1 MSDDGVVV
9 DADVISHYIHEEM
22 EKPNELSHI
31 INTILDTIGIAI
43 TDRIEGD
50 WRSTTG
56 NQFFGIWFEDNLKV
70 KKIKYIC
77 EDRRLEKGEKTV
89 IHVKFG
95 LPKDNSRDIALIQCA
110 LNTRIKYITTLDLH
124 LFDPKI
130 GQQTANKRDEIK
142 NSGKGKLSR
151 HLKKEFDITV
161 GLPKHCY
168 SDLCQCGIING
179 GDEELL
185 IES

>member
-1 MSDDGVVV
+1 MFHDGVVV
-9 DADVISHYIHEEM
+9 DADVISHFIHEEM
-22 EKPNELSHI
+22 GNPNELSLI
-31 INTILDTIGIAI
+31 INDILDTIGIAI

-56 NQFFGIWFEDNLKV
+56 NQFFGIWFEDNVKE

-89 IHVKFG
+89 IHVKLG

-110 LNTRIKYITTLDLH
+110 LNTQIKYITTLDLH
-124 LFDPKI
+124 LFDPEI
-130 GQQTANKRDEIK
+130 GKYTSKKRDEIK

-161 GLPKHCY
+161 GLPKKCH
-168 SDLCQCGIING
+168 SDLCQCGIIQESH
-179 GDEELL
+179 EELL
-185 IES
+185 IDS